1 MKIER
6 NKQTSTRVIAGVIGV
21 ALCSLIGAAV
31 AETFPARSISII
43 IPYSAGGSSDT
54 VARALGQE
62 IQKKSGQSVI
72 VESRPGGNTVI
83 GTNAMLER
91 PADGY
96 TVSIAAASSVIVPQL
111 VENLPYDFHK
121 DVAPVMRLY
130 GNPHVLVVG
139 ASAPAKNLDEFIS
152 WVSKDKEHATYSSV
166 GTGSS
171 IHLGFERFKKRAG
184 INMLQ
189 IPYKGSPAAVMAVL
203 SGEVDATFA
212 DVGAVMPHIQTGK
225 LRAIAVGGTQR
236 SPSLPDVPTFDESG
250 LSGFTSETWMGLIT
264 NAQVSK
270 ARIDELNALFS
281 EALAQPSVQSV
292 LLNQGVEAQSS
303 SSDEFSEFI
312 REEAARYK
320 EIIEAENISLQ

>member
-1 MKIER
+1 MRIER
-6 NKQTSTRVIAGVIGV
+6 NKLPLRSFVAAAMGV
-21 ALCSLIGAAV
+21 ALCSFAGPAS

-43 IPYSAGGSSDT
+43 IPYSPGGSSDT
-54 VARALGQE
+54 IARALGQE
-62 IQKKSGQSVI
+62 IQKKTGQNVV

-111 VENLPYDFHK
+111 VDKLPYDFGK
-121 DVAPVMRLY
+121 DVAPVTRLY
-130 GNPHVLVVG
+130 GNPHVLVVAAG
-139 ASAPAKNLDEFIS
+139 SPAKNLDEFIN
-152 WVSKDKEHATYSSV
+152 WVAKDKKDATYSSV

-171 IHLGFERFKKRAG
+171 IHLGFERFKKQAG

-212 DVGAVMPHIQTGK
+212 DVGPVMPHIQAGK
-225 LRAIAVGGTQR
+225 LRAIAVGGAQR
-236 SPSLPDVPTFDESG
+236 SPSLPDVPTLDESG
-250 LSGFTSETWMGLIT
+250 LAGFTSETWMGLIA
-264 NAQVSK
+264 NARVPK
-270 ARIDELNALFS
+270 ERVDELNALFT
-281 EALAQPSVQSV
+281 EALTQPDVQSV
-292 LLNQGVEAQSS
+292 LVNQGVEAQPSS
-303 SSDEFSEFI
+303 PEDFARFMRDETERF
-312 REEAARYK
+312 K